1 MQISRKPP
9 QQRWGGVRESAV
21 LTYSQVV
28 LMLLVWGPHL
38 RTTGSESEGG
48 TRAAVWSSP
57 WLFILL
63 HFEDSFLD
71 GV

>member
-48 TRAAVWSSP
+48 TRAGCLVITLVIHTVA
-57 WLFILL
+57 L
-63 HFEDSFLD
+63 
-71 GV
+71 